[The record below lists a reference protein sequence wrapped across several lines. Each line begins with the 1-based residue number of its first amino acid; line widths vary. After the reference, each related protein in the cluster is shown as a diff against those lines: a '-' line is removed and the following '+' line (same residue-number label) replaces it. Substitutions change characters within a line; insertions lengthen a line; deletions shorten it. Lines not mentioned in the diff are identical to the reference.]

1 LCTTLEKHIKAEQ
14 GATKKLLFMKKTIFI
29 LIAFIFCL
37 NITTYSQKTRVG
49 VTGGIDAA
57 NLSRTIGGA
66 DQDGEYRIG
75 LIGGMQLEVPLGK
88 KNKFS
93 FQPDLHYIQKG
104 AATTPNTPTLNRV
117 YTALRYAELATNFVR
132 NFNTKNGG
140 AFYLGGGPYLGLPLQ
155 SKFVTHAAGT
165 PNVLTD
171 VSWGNAIANDLKG
184 VDYGGDVVLGYR
196 MKNGIFA
203 ALNYIQ
209 GARNLVP
216 DDKLA
221 LAASADDKI
230 KNIAFAVRVGYL
242 FKSAPKVVVP
252 VVLDRDKDGVPDNI
266 DACPDVPGPAALQG
280 CPDTDGDG
288 ILDKDDKCPT
298 VKGIAKYQGCPIPD
312 TDKDGINDEE
322 DKCPTVPGLAR
333 YQGCPIPDTDKD
345 GINDEEDKCPKVPGV
360 ARYQG
365 CPVPDT
371 DGDGV
376 NDEEDKCVTIP
387 GPKENFGCP
396 VIPPEVKKRI
406 DVAAKN
412 ILFVS
417 GSSKLQA
424 SSYKGLNDVAN
435 IMKEYPGASLAI
447 DGHTD
452 NVGSDEMNQKLSED
466 RANSVKTYLVSKGV
480 DESLITAAGHGETIP
495 IADNKTAA
503 GRQQNRRSELT
514 LSYMK

>member
-1 LCTTLEKHIKAEQ
+1 
-14 GATKKLLFMKKTIFI
+14 MKKTIFI
-29 LIAFIFCL
+29 LTAFIFCL
-37 NITTYSQKTRVG
+37 SFTALSQKTRVG
-49 VTGGIDAA
+49 VTGGISVA
-57 NLSRTIGGA
+57 NLSRTIAGA
-66 DQDGEYRIG
+66 DRDGEYRLGIT
-75 LIGGMQLEVPLGK
+75 GGMQLEVPLGK

-104 AATTPNTPTLNRV
+104 ASDVPVTPTFNKI
-117 YTALRYAELATNFVR
+117 YTALRYAELAPNFVY
-132 NFNTKNGG
+132 NFKAGKGT
-140 AFYLGGGPYLGLPLQ
+140 FYLGGGPYLGLPLP
-155 SKFVTHAAGT
+155 SKKVTHSAGT
-165 PNVLTD
+165 PNVETD
-171 VSWGNAIANDLKG
+171 ISFGNAVANDLRG
-184 VDYGGDVVLGYR
+184 VDYGGNVVMGFR
-196 MKNGIFA
+196 MGNGLFIST
-203 ALNYIQ
+203 NYIQ
-209 GARNLVP
+209 GIRNLVP
-216 DDKLA
+216 GDILA
-221 LAASADDKI
+221 LPASANDKI
-230 KNIAFAVRVGYL
+230 KNIAFAIRVGYL
-242 FKSAPKVVVP
+242 FKNAPKEVVP
-252 VVLDRDKDGVPDNI
+252 VILDRDKDGVPDNI

-288 ILDKDDKCPT
+288 ILDKDDKCPN

-312 TDKDGINDEE
+312 TDGDGINDEE

-333 YQGCPIPDTDKD
+333 YQGCPIPDTDGD

-365 CPVPDT
+365 CPIPDT

-387 GPKENFGCP
+387 GPKDNFGCP
-396 VIPPEVKKRI
+396 VIPPAVKKRI

-412 ILFVS
+412 ILFVT
-417 GSSKLQA
+417 GSSKLQ
-424 SSYKGLNDVAN
+424 SSSFKGLNDVVN

-452 NVGSDEMNQKLSED
+452 NVGSDEMNQTLSEN

-480 DESLITAAGHGETIP
+480 DASRITATGHGETMP

-514 LSYMK
+514 LSYFK